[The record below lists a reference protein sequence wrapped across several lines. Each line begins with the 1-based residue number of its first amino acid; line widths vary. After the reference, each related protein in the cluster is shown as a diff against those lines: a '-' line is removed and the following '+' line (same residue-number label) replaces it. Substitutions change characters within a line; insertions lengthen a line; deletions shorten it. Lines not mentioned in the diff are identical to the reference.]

1 MEDGGDGL
9 TWTEL
14 QTELILYEKEERV
27 KQRDREERD
36 KESQRWRAR
45 EEKQKGSKRENV
57 FWGHAGF
64 RG

>member
-14 QTELILYEKEERV
+14 KTELILYEKEGESET
-27 KQRDREERD
+27 DREERD

-45 EEKQKGSKRENV
+45 EEKQKGSKRESV
-57 FWGHAGF
+57 FWGHTGF